1 MPALGCRSRTEANLG
16 RQGQEKTPRAPRGP
30 RVTTFCDL
38 GQYGQD
44 AEINAFGVWSGENIT
59 FPCVPTLRCRSHT
72 EAHRAGQGQEETP
85 RDPRGPRVAPFCD
98 LGHYGQ
104 RAEISTFGVGSL
116 ENIKG
121 GWV

>member
-16 RQGQEKTPRAPRGP
+16 WQGQEKTPRAPRGP

-38 GQYGQD
+38 GHYEQD
-44 AEINAFGVWSGENIT
+44 AFGVWSGENIT
-59 FPCVPTLRCRSHT
+59 FPCAPTLRCRSHA
-72 EAHRAGQGQEETP
+72 EAHRAGQGQEKTP

-104 RAEISTFGVGSL
+104 RAEISTFGVGSG